1 LIAMT
6 ELDMTNPYCLTRTL
20 RGVLLALAGALMMS
34 LPGPDLF
41 AQSKDAPAPAAP
53 QTAAPAADL
62 PADYVIGAEDQLG
75 IVFWRDADMSA
86 DVTVRPDGIITLP
99 LIGDL
104 RVVGLA
110 PDALRLKVQSEAAKF
125 VNDANVTVIVKQVNS
140 RKVFIMGQVTRP
152 GEYPLIASRNV
163 MQVIALAGGLTE
175 YADAKNI
182 RIMRGQSQTTV
193 FKFNYREIERGKN
206 LAQNILLKP
215 GDTLIVP

>member
-1 LIAMT
+1 
-6 ELDMTNPYCLTRTL
+6 MTNPQCSTLTA
-20 RGVLLALAGALMMS
+20 RGVRLTLTAALMWLGAAGAGDALAQTKES
-34 LPGPDLF
+34 V
-41 AQSKDAPAPAAP
+41 PAAASSKAV
-53 QTAAPAADL
+53 QAADL

-104 RVVGLA
+104 RVIGLA
-110 PDALRLKVQSEAAKF
+110 PEALRQQVQTEAAKY

-140 RKVFIMGQVTRP
+140 RKVFITGQVTRP
-152 GEYPLIASRNV
+152 GEYPLTASRNV
-163 MQVIALAGGLTE
+163 MQLIALAGGLTE

-182 RIMRGQSQTTV
+182 KIMRGGQGQTTV
-193 FKFNYREIERGKN
+193 FNFNYREVERAKN
-206 LAQNILLKP
+206 LAQNIVLKP

>member
-1 LIAMT
+1 
-6 ELDMTNPYCLTRTL
+6 MTNSYRPMLNRCGL
-20 RGVLLALAGALMMS
+20 LLALTGALIW
-34 LPGPDLF
+34 LGAPAGLL
-41 AQSKDAPAPAAP
+41 AQSKDSAQPAPAPVK
-53 QTAAPAADL
+53 TASGADL

-110 PDALRLKVQSEAAKF
+110 PDALRQQIQREAAKY
-125 VNDANVTVIVKQVNS
+125 VNDANVTVLVKQVNS
-140 RKVFIMGQVTRP
+140 RKVFITGQVTRP
-152 GEYPLIASRNV
+152 GEYPLTGSRTV

-182 RIMRGQSQTTV
+182 KIMRGSQSQTTV
-193 FKFNYREIERGKN
+193 FNFNYRDVERGKN
-206 LAQNILLKP
+206 LSQNIQLKP

>member
-1 LIAMT
+1 M
-6 ELDMTNPYCLTRTL
+6 EVDMTNPYRPMSNL
-20 RGVLLALAGALMMS
+20 RGLLLVMAAALMW
-34 LPGPDLF
+34 LGAPDLL
-41 AQSKDAPAPAAP
+41 AQSKDAAQTAAP
-53 QTAAPAADL
+53 PKAAPAADL

-104 RVVGLA
+104 RVIGLA
-110 PDALRLKVQSEAAKF
+110 PDALRMQIQNEAAKY

-140 RKVFIMGQVTRP
+140 RKVFITGQVTRP
-152 GEYPLIASRNV
+152 GEYPLTASRNV
-163 MQVIALAGGLTE
+163 MQIIALAGGLTE

-182 RIMRGQSQTTV
+182 KIMRGGQAQTTV
-193 FKFNYREIERGKN
+193 FNFNYREVERGKN
-206 LAQNILLKP
+206 LPQNIQLKP